1 MTDLDE
7 VREAVALALRG
18 PDPDE
23 ALRVVCRSATQA
35 LPVDGTAISTMV
47 NTRYRQTLCAS
58 DDVANGLEEL
68 QFSFGEGPCFE
79 AFDTGVPVMVPDLRT
94 ASGARWPIYASRAVE
109 YSSARAVFVFP
120 LSFGTLRIG
129 TMSTYSA
136 TPGALAAG
144 DVAAADELAETAA
157 LVLLGLQDPAGTIAR
172 VQRETASRGAV
183 ATVTHDQVHIAA
195 GMAAEQLGVPPD
207 AAFDRMRGHAFVE
220 NRLLV
225 DVASDILSHRLHL
238 DPATPEGPS
247 NNVSPPPG

>member
-1 MTDLDE
+1 MTDLDD
-7 VREAVALALRG
+7 VRQALALALRG

-23 ALRVVCRSATQA
+23 PLRVVCRSATQA
-35 LPVDGTAISTMV
+35 LPIDGTAISTMV

-79 AFDTGVPVMVPDLRT
+79 AFDTGVPVLVPDLHT

-109 YSSARAVFVFP
+109 YSGARAVFVFP
-120 LSFGTLRIG
+120 LSFGPLRVG
-129 TMSTYSA
+129 TMSTYRA
-136 TPGALAAG
+136 TPGPLVAE
-144 DVAAADELAETAA
+144 DIAAADELAETAA

-172 VQRETASRGAV
+172 VQREAAPRGSV
-183 ATVTHDQVHIAA
+183 VPVTHDQVHTAA
-195 GMAAEQLGVPPD
+195 GMVAEQLGVAPD

-225 DVASDILSHRLHL
+225 DVASDILAHRLHL
-238 DPATPEGPS
+238 DPAPPEGPC
-247 NNVSPPPG
+247 SPAGPPRD